1 MKLWMF
7 RLTLAEFQETL
18 RTLDLKNKL
27 WFTKE
32 FLIFPGD
39 QDVHGAEAIGIQFE
53 GGVQHLKQQVSPDA
67 FEQTFAPSGCSLFSL
82 NLWTLAF
89 W

>member
-1 MKLWMF
+1 MKLCMF

-53 GGVQHLKQQVSPDA
+53 GGVQHLKLQVSPDA
-67 FEQTFAPSGCSLFSL
+67 FEQTFAPSGCFLFSL